1 MSDLF
6 ISGLV
11 ILGAYLIGSVPSSY
25 LLAKYVRGID
35 IREYGSGN
43 IGATNFATHVSKVW
57 MVPVALYDSLG
68 KGMLPVLIASD
79 KVFDLGIGVAALA
92 ALAAVAGH
100 NWPVFLRFSGGRGI
114 SVGIGAVI
122 AFGAPLTI
130 LWAAI
135 PAIMLT
141 LSPWKDTAVSWML
154 SSMVLPLWV
163 YLAGYDA
170 WIVFFCAAFTVV
182 MCIRRVSADG
192 IGAALKHHEG
202 ISPSRV
208 LFNRVVFDRDI
219 ASRDQWVRQQPK
231 S

>member
-6 ISGLV
+6 ISALV

-35 IREYGSGN
+35 IRDYGSGN

-68 KGMLPVLIASD
+68 KGTLPVLIASD

-100 NWPVFLRFSGGRGI
+100 NWPIFLRFSGGRGI
-114 SVGIGAVI
+114 SVGIGAVL

-130 LWAAI
+130 LWCAI
-135 PAIMLT
+135 PAVMFT
-141 LSPWKDTAVSWML
+141 LSPW
-154 SSMVLPLWV
+154 
-163 YLAGYDA
+163 
-170 WIVFFCAAFTVV
+170 
-182 MCIRRVSADG
+182 R
-192 IGAALKHHEG
+192 
-202 ISPSRV
+202 
-208 LFNRVVFDRDI
+208 
-219 ASRDQWVRQQPK
+219 
-231 S
+231 